1 MPNHRLVSVT
11 PSGTNLQAF
20 PGSKTS
26 IEVVL
31 TSHSDLIIPWYELWW
46 FTDMK
51 VLIWRW
57 TTTTEPR
64 ALISVCQSP
73 GIRSLTT
80 SLTHL
85 PTSTSTDD
93 ASTTKRALSTD
104 LALPESWYHIS
115 HTSNTRSPYHRA
127 AHTGNHLGAKMS
139 RLYLPQAGLRIKFQS
154 HYSLQIRGD
163 QPLGNTKGAW
173 RANGTDVGSLWSE
186 MR

>member
-1 MPNHRLVSVT
+1 MT
-11 PSGTNLQAF
+11 PQ
-20 PGSKTS
+20 
-26 IEVVL
+26 
-31 TSHSDLIIPWYELWW
+31 SDLIIPWYELWW

-93 ASTTKRALSTD
+93 VSTTRRALSTD
-104 LALPESWYHIS
+104 LTLPESWYQIS

-127 AHTGNHLGAKMS
+127 AHSGNHLGAKMS

>member
-1 MPNHRLVSVT
+1 MNSDD
-11 PSGTNLQAF
+11 F
-20 PGSKTS
+20 P
-26 IEVVL
+26 I
-31 TSHSDLIIPWYELWW
+31 W
-46 FTDMK
+46 MK

-64 ALISVCQSP
+64 ALILVCQSP
-73 GIRSLTT
+73 DIRSLTT
-80 SLTHL
+80 SPTHR
-85 PTSTSTDD
+85 TIRRFCSDD
-93 ASTTKRALSTD
+93 ASTTRRALSTD
-104 LALPESWYHIS
+104 LDLPESWYQIS

-127 AHTGNHLGAKMS
+127 APSGNHLGAKMS

-173 RANGTDVGSLWSE
+173 RANGTDVGSFWSE